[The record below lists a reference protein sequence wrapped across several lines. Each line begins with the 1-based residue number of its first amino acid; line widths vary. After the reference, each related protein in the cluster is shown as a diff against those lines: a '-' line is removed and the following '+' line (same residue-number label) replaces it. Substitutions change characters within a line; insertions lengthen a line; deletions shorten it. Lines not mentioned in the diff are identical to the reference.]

1 MPPLPKP
8 TQWRIGRSSAT
19 FNSMPSARSSDSFSR
34 RLLAMTELAP
44 TDPPFVVSSGLQL
57 ASALRRRVRGEPGR
71 DLPSSWE
78 QLLSLRQGPG
88 ADGFVVWPLPG
99 DVGLEREPLLERCV
113 EILAL
118 VEAVRDHSARH
129 PGQHLDC
136 FLRKDRLQVRRERLQ
151 SKVTPV
157 VVRLGSW
164 YVQIEVGDEHPRAL
178 RERVLHAFETNP
190 QPLGHLRLRRL
201 RAGLVVSLLPLP
213 LGEAVH
219 LHRWGLEGPWL
230 GWSRAGAL
238 RQVGVLAAHHF
249 VLEGPGLACLRV
261 DFRRRLRAMRLALG
275 LDAEDPEWD
284 GREDFSARD
293 AAPFTLQETELDE
306 FLDLSLSADQSW
318 RESVEAVAED
328 ALVSS
333 GYGTHLLV
341 TGDGSISRTQLPAS
355 LEALAREGHWSWLHP
370 GRWTGRGL
378 DAPSLRF
385 ATLERGAFSLS
396 SACYAYCCA
405 QHQAMADRD
414 SHYRSQ
420 GFTFVVPQI
429 PGSGA
434 FKSNSRRRA
443 RPILCSFHT
452 RDGRPES
459 SLSFNRRFKRRMA
472 EADAGD
478 DLLSH
483 VMRDLFEG
491 SLPALVK
498 SAAVHLFERAPRDGG
513 TFLGGRGLVAYA
525 QVPDED
531 VDPVATY
538 AGVFEGLFSGSCQE
552 RGGVALSIIDRGYRR
567 DLCAAGTGLFASER
581 VMDTF
586 WKTFARLYREQGL

>member
-1 MPPLPKP
+1 M
-8 TQWRIGRSSAT
+8 A
-19 FNSMPSARSSDSFSR
+19 
-34 RLLAMTELAP
+34 ELAP
-44 TDPPFVVSSGLQL
+44 TAPPLVVSSGLQL
-57 ASALRRRVRGEPGR
+57 ASALRRRVRGEPDR
-71 DLPSSWE
+71 ELPSSWE

-118 VEAVRDHSARH
+118 VEAVRDHSYRH
-129 PGQHLDC
+129 PGQYLDC
-136 FLRKDRLQVRRERLQ
+136 FLRKDRPQVRRERLR
-151 SKVTPV
+151 SERTPV
-157 VVRLGSW
+157 AVRLGSW
-164 YVQIEVGDEHPRAL
+164 YVLIEVGDEHPRRL
-178 RERVLHAFETNP
+178 RERILYAFETDP

-201 RAGLVVSLLPLP
+201 RAGLVVSLLPLS

-293 AAPFTLQETELDE
+293 AAPFALLESELDL
-306 FLDLSLSADQSW
+306 FLDLSSSAEQGD
-318 RESVEAVAED
+318 REPVESVAED
-328 ALVSS
+328 VLASS
-333 GYGTHLLV
+333 GHGTHLLAS
-341 TGDGSISRTQLPAS
+341 GDSSTCRTELPAP
-355 LEALAREGHWSWLHP
+355 LEQLATESHWSWLHP

-378 DAPSLRF
+378 RAPSLRF

-405 QHQAMADRD
+405 QHQTMADRD
-414 SHYRSQ
+414 PYYRSQ

-429 PGSGA
+429 PGSGP
-434 FKSNSRRRA
+434 FKSNARRRA

-472 EADAGD
+472 EAEVGD
-478 DLLSH
+478 DLLSY

-491 SLPALVK
+491 SLPAFVK

-531 VDPVATY
+531 VDPIATY

-567 DLCAAGTGLFASER
+567 DLCAAGTGLFAGER
-581 VMDTF
+581 EMDRF
-586 WKTFARLYREQGL
+586 WTTFARLYREEGL